1 MNRRESS
8 KMETRRLILEAA
20 RALFGEKGMEEVT
33 LRDIAARAGASPASV
48 IVHFKTKIALL
59 EESLADDIEQSL
71 SAVVGSMPAGAGLL
85 DTVMHLW
92 TGMLTAYDR
101 NRDLYRTL
109 ISLTIF
115 QPAAETPTM
124 TRQSEQCIRM
134 LSSLIEGQ
142 KADGSVRPGTD
153 PTIAAASLF
162 SIYVGALIAF
172 FRIPEMGVEGAAS
185 LLRAMTGQY
194 LDGILEVRS

>member
-8 KMETRRLILEAA
+8 KVETRRLILEAA

-33 LRDIAARAGASPASV
+33 LRDIAAKAGASPASV

-59 EESLADDIEQSL
+59 EESLADDIEQSF
-71 SAVVGSMPAGAGLL
+71 SAVVESMPAGAGLL

-92 TGMLTAYDR
+92 TGMLRAYGR

-124 TRQSEQCIRM
+124 TRQSEQCIQM
-134 LSSLIEGQ
+134 LSNLIEAQ
-142 KADGSVRPGTD
+142 KTDGGVRPGTD

-172 FRIPEMGVEGAAS
+172 FRMPEMGVEAAVS
-185 LLRAMTGQY
+185 LLRAMTEQY
-194 LDGILEVRS
+194 LRGILEARS

>member
-8 KMETRRLILEAA
+8 KIETRRLILEAA
-20 RALFGEKGMEEVT
+20 RSLFAEKGMEEAT

-48 IVHFKTKIALL
+48 IVHFKTKTALL
-59 EESLADDIEQSL
+59 EESLADDIEQYFFAL
-71 SAVVGSMPAGAGLL
+71 EESMPRGVSLL

-92 TGMLTAYDR
+92 TGMLRAYDR

-115 QPAAETPTM
+115 QPAAETPAM
-124 TRQSEQCIRM
+124 TGQSEKCIQL
-134 LSSLIEGQ
+134 LSVLIEERKTQ
-142 KADGSVRPGTD
+142 GSVRPETD

-162 SIYVGALIAF
+162 SVYVGALIIF
-172 FRIPEMGVEGAAS
+172 FRMPELGIKEVTS
-185 LLRAMTGQY
+185 FLRSMTEQC
-194 LDGILEVRS
+194 LHGILEIEL